1 MLAQRILENSGGISS
16 IWEGDSV
23 SSRQSQMVN
32 IYRLPCCVP
41 LLWWARRVQPRTG
54 PKPCLQDAYRLVKER
69 PGDGADAVRE
79 VTEQKA
85 VLSFVTDIS

>member
-1 MLAQRILENSGGISS
+1 MLVQKILENSSGISS

-23 SSRQSQMVN
+23 SSRQSQIVN

-41 LLWWARRVQPRTG
+41 LLWWALRTQRQTG
-54 PKPCLQDAYRLVKER
+54 PKPCLQKAYRVVKER
-69 PGDGADAVRE
+69 PGDGANAVRE

-85 VLSFVTDIS
+85 VLSFVTGMS